1 MTRRTT
7 IWKAH
12 AGHENLAGLTRS
24 FRGKSMSEALLRA
37 KAALGEGLY
46 VVGTH
51 RYSPILPFL
60 NRYGESEWYEV
71 EAVADD
77 AWQEHLSRSKAERTE
92 SALGRDDLKIVHRV
106 VSELENRGDDPLK
119 LWNVPNALLAPYQFL
134 LHSGVSEDYAER
146 IVRHAAACRHAR
158 DLQDDASA
166 WQAVIEAVADGIPTI
181 GPAQVDPDSKRV
193 IMVVGPTGAGKTTS
207 LAKLAAH
214 LQLTGSGS
222 VGLVSC
228 DMFRIAAVE
237 QLDTYARIMNMP
249 FAAADTAQTVADA
262 VATMEADVI
271 LIDTPGRGPLDADH
285 LGALAELADVI
296 SPDETHLVLPLE
308 SARRWARMT
317 AEKFAVMRPDRLI
330 VTKTDETDRHGG
342 FIDMVAELKMPISYV
357 STGQHVPQDFFAA
370 DPDRIAAL
378 IMG

>member
-1 MTRRTT
+1 M
-7 IWKAH
+7 
-12 AGHENLAGLTRS
+12 LS
-24 FRGKSMSEALLRA
+24 
-37 KAALGEGLY
+37 
-46 VVGTH
+46 
-51 RYSPILPFL
+51 FL
-60 NRYGESEWYEV
+60 NRDGAEWYEV
-71 EAVADD
+71 D
-77 AWQEHLSRSKAERTE
+77 AIAEKAWNEHLTRAKAEPTE

-119 LWNVPNALLAPYQFL
+119 LWNVPSSLMAPYQFL
-134 LHSGVSEDYAER
+134 LHGGVAEEFAER

-158 DLQDDASA
+158 DLLDESVA

-181 GPAQVDPDSKRV
+181 GPAQIDQDSKRV
-193 IMVVGPTGAGKTTS
+193 VMVVGPTGAGKTTS
-207 LAKLAAH
+207 IAKLAAH
-214 LQLTGSGS
+214 LQLTDSGT

-249 FAAADTAQTVADA
+249 FTAADTAQTVADA
-262 VATMEADVI
+262 VAEMEADII

-308 SARRWARMT
+308 SARRWARLT
-317 AEKFAVMRPDRLI
+317 ADKFAVMRPDRLI

-342 FIDMVAELKMPISYV
+342 FIDLVAELKLPISYV
-357 STGQHVPQDFFAA
+357 STGQQVPQDFFAA
-370 DPDRIAAL
+370 DPDRIAGM